1 MDEKLVMQWAFD
13 VPDESEYAA
22 QGNHG
27 LSINDVDKD
36 GYDEIIYGSLVLDHN
51 GQVLY
56 STDLGHGDAM
66 HVSDWNNDGRLEVFS
81 VHEEAKAKYHTE
93 LHDAET
99 GEILWGY
106 FNGKD
111 TGRGVAA
118 DIDPRY
124 EGAEMW
130 SAITNV
136 TYDCKGNI
144 IYEAKPRAAL
154 LRMVAQKNGMKAN
167 NLYPYLAKY
176 WKRGKT
182 PNAFLPDYRNCGRSR
197 NYEKGG
203 YKKLGRPAQS
213 GHGFGKVLQEEDFR
227 NFDKAIRKYYLTR
240 KEMTFQSAYERLLAD
255 SYTVKSTDQQG
266 FVSLHLLPEDKIP
279 SISKVYPMSRTK

>member
-1 MDEKLVMQWAFD
+1 MEQEIYVNEVIRDVIHEKTYRVLWISAPISFIYWISLDTAERIPKRLDIAEIRAGLDSGDYVAVEETRIPLVAEDDLTDEEKMHRDRIWNMLKD
-13 VPDESEYAA
+13 VLEKEPD
-22 QGNHG
+22 
-27 LSINDVDKD
+27 
-36 GYDEIIYGSLVLDHN
+36 
-51 GQVLY
+51 
-56 STDLGHGDAM
+56 
-66 HVSDWNNDGRLEVFS
+66 
-81 VHEEAKAKYHTE
+81 
-93 LHDAET
+93 
-99 GEILWGY
+99 
-106 FNGKD
+106 
-111 TGRGVAA
+111 
-118 DIDPRY
+118 
-124 EGAEMW
+124 
-130 SAITNV
+130 
-136 TYDCKGNI
+136 

-154 LRMVAQKNGMKAN
+154 LRMVAQKNGMRAN

-203 YKKLGRPAQS
+203 HKKLGRPAQS

-227 NFDKAIRKYYLTR
+227 NFDKAVRKYYLTR

>member
-1 MDEKLVMQWAFD
+1 MEQEIYV
-13 VPDESEYAA
+13 
-22 QGNHG
+22 N
-27 LSINDVDKD
+27 
-36 GYDEIIYGSLVLDHN
+36 EIIR
-51 GQVLY
+51 
-56 STDLGHGDAM
+56 DA
-66 HVSDWNNDGRLEVFS
+66 
-81 VHEEAKAKYHTE
+81 VHEKTYRVLWISAPISFLYWISLDTAERIPKKLDAAEVRAGLESGDYVSVGEAEIPLVAEDDLTNEAKKHRDRIWNM
-93 LHDAET
+93 L
-99 GEILWGY
+99 
-106 FNGKD
+106 KD
-111 TGRGVAA
+111 VLEKEP
-118 DIDPRY
+118 D
-124 EGAEMW
+124 
-130 SAITNV
+130 
-136 TYDCKGNI
+136 

-203 YKKLGRPAQS
+203 YVKLGRPAQS

-227 NFDKAIRKYYLTR
+227 NFDKAVRKYYLTR